1 MRTYTSVI
9 TFLFSTKSSVGRA
22 QAWDLFTHMRYVAHP
37 YPDVPLYALMI
48 RACASP
54 INAARL
60 SSEPERALDLWTEM
74 TMDKRMTPSAGA
86 YDAVIL
92 ACARSG
98 KKTYVNEGFRLA
110 KEMLDS
116 HRDARG
122 ISAYRPS
129 RRTFCAL
136 LEGTK
141 RVGDLARARWILAE
155 MIAERGRMEVE
166 QEAEKGVNEE
176 VMMHIF
182 HAYAAYRPPFQR
194 SAVKPVPEGSTGVDQ
209 ANTTTL
215 NSSFDDPSENR
226 NDIEKAPSGSPSFTH
241 VPPQSHHE
249 VIHEVKALFARILH
263 DNGMS
268 TLSDTLPNTL
278 PEDGVF
284 EDVDLTSRLL
294 NSYLSVYYKHAAIT
308 TARDLHRSIFD
319 ECGVE
324 RTARTYVEALERCAN
339 AKKHG
344 EERVVALQ
352 FAEEVWAGW
361 KTLEDRG
368 VNQNARMIEKA
379 HIAMIRVLAL

>member
-1 MRTYTSVI
+1 
-9 TFLFSTKSSVGRA
+9 
-22 QAWDLFTHMRYVAHP
+22 MRYVAHP

-74 TMDKRMTPSAGA
+74 TMDRRMTPSAGA

-98 KKTYVNEGFRLA
+98 RKTYVNEGFRLA

-136 LEGTK
+136 LEGAK

-155 MIAERGRMEVE
+155 MIVERRRMVLER
-166 QEAEKGVNEE
+166 EAEGVNEE
-176 VMMHIF
+176 VMMHVF

-194 SAVKPVPEGSTGVDQ
+194 SAVKSVMEGSTQPDQ
-209 ANTTTL
+209 VKIAT
-215 NSSFDDPSENR
+215 SKSPFDDSPENR
-226 NDIEKAPSGSPSFTH
+226 KDIEKAPSGSPPFTH
-241 VPPQSHHE
+241 VPPQSHNE
-249 VIHEVKALFARILH
+249 VIHEVKTLFTRILH
-263 DNGMS
+263 DNDAKA
-268 TLSDTLPNTL
+268 LSDAVSGQDAL
-278 PEDGVF
+278 PEDRAF
-284 EDVDLTSRLL
+284 KAVDLTPRLL

-308 TARDLHRSIFD
+308 TARNLYRSIFD

-324 RTARTYVEALERCAN
+324 RTARAYVEALERCAN

-344 EERVVALQ
+344 EERVVALE
-352 FAEEVWAGW
+352 FAEEVWVSWRA
-361 KTLEDRG
+361 LEDRRDD
-368 VNQNARMIEKA
+368 QNARMIEKA